1 MRLDDYTD
9 ERNHYAN
16 QRNGEPRMV
25 VEGGGEKSDPTHGIR
40 QLTEYSCWAN
50 GAWIDFIERNR
61 PSDQFLLERIAT
73 F

>member
-1 MRLDDYTD
+1 
-9 ERNHYAN
+9 
-16 QRNGEPRMV
+16 MV
-25 VEGGGEKSDPTHGIR
+25 VGGGGEKSDPTHGIR